1 MTTPVPVLLPIP
13 LDSISAEIIMAPLH
27 DPVIAPTLGLTFQPL
42 RASGAKAS
50 QIWCWHSI
58 SWDDAQAGEQAASL
72 TIPVRR
78 PDQRFNELILC
89 ITAPRHV
96 QVAAEACMNGNWQSV
111 LAQVSGTS
119 SRDELTAPL
128 PEGEMTEVRLTFTAG
143 TGGPAMVFVHWLG
156 LRDTTLLQQAER
168 GRLKW
173 DPNWP
178 GMLVSAP
185 GTDPTHFAAD
195 LLLSAGD
202 LPALRRKKLLP
213 RWSAHFALLEKRA
226 AKAMEKAPEDQLTEY
241 APFSDERYTRAHEHG
256 RWHYHLEGPL
266 VAFVGLVNQDEA
278 MLRWAARTLLCMV
291 HTTFWCQSAESRLR
305 GSTWDQRCFLEEG
318 MTSAVALMADWLDFM
333 LTDRTRDLIRHAIWD
348 KGLAVIE
355 RDMMKCEYVHHINQ
369 GPWFCR
375 ARILGGL
382 LLEKSWPRMGDYVG
396 RALREMREA
405 MDRYVLSDG
414 GTDEGLG
421 YWSLTLHKVL
431 QGLLAYA
438 RSRNC
443 DVRTLL
449 PQHQAQSEQ
458 FLAVMSAMQ
467 PGEVLMDGDNST
479 NYLIGDTIPI
489 LAGLFPG
496 SIYEQIAAECLLRE
510 RPFTYFNTYILD
522 GMYAFILGPETLP
535 SARCVVPVFGRLE
548 ANGHMTSLR
557 HHGERSTRL
566 HLGGCK
572 ARPSHSHLDKSGFTL
587 ELDGRPVL
595 IDRGVVRYDD
605 PRAGMMQWSSMHNV
619 ITPEL
624 PDGSFGKQ
632 TAPQEAILPEGH
644 GDEATLHTFVDVA
657 SLWAPWM
664 KRCTRRIDSDH
675 PDKFT
680 VTDAGELC
688 TPGIVAFHLHSPVP
702 FEIDG
707 RSATVKMDG
716 ITLRIALDWADMVTQ
731 SEDGIDFKFEPVYHL
746 VARSREVTDFE
757 FHSFFERL

>member
-1 MTTPVPVLLPIP
+1 
-13 LDSISAEIIMAPLH
+13 
-27 DPVIAPTLGLTFQPL
+27 
-42 RASGAKAS
+42 
-50 QIWCWHSI
+50 
-58 SWDDAQAGEQAASL
+58 
-72 TIPVRR
+72 
-78 PDQRFNELILC
+78 
-89 ITAPRHV
+89 
-96 QVAAEACMNGNWQSV
+96 
-111 LAQVSGTS
+111 
-119 SRDELTAPL
+119 
-128 PEGEMTEVRLTFTAG
+128 
-143 TGGPAMVFVHWLG
+143 
-156 LRDTTLLQQAER
+156 
-168 GRLKW
+168 
-173 DPNWP
+173 
-178 GMLVSAP
+178 
-185 GTDPTHFAAD
+185 
-195 LLLSAGD
+195 
-202 LPALRRKKLLP
+202 
-213 RWSAHFALLEKRA
+213 
-226 AKAMEKAPEDQLTEY
+226 
-241 APFSDERYTRAHEHG
+241 
-256 RWHYHLEGPL
+256 
-266 VAFVGLVNQDEA
+266 
-278 MLRWAARTLLCMV
+278 
-291 HTTFWCQSAESRLR
+291 
-305 GSTWDQRCFLEEG
+305 
-318 MTSAVALMADWLDFM
+318 
-333 LTDRTRDLIRHAIWD
+333 
-348 KGLAVIE
+348 
-355 RDMMKCEYVHHINQ
+355 
-369 GPWFCR
+369 
-375 ARILGGL
+375 
-382 LLEKSWPRMGDYVG
+382 
-396 RALREMREA
+396 
-405 MDRYVLSDG
+405 
-414 GTDEGLG
+414 LG

-479 NYLIGDTIPI
+479 SYLIGDTIPI

-535 SARCVVPVFGRLE
+535 PARCVVPVFGRLE

-619 ITPEL
+619 ITPVL
-624 PDGSFGKQ
+624 PDGSFGRQ
-632 TAPQEAILPEGH
+632 TAPQTAILPEGH

-702 FEIDG
+702 FELEG
-707 RSATVKMDG
+707 RTATVKMDG
-716 ITLRIALDWADMVTQ
+716 ITLRIALDWADTVTQ

-757 FHSFFERL
+757 FHSLFERL

>member
-13 LDSISAEIIMAPLH
+13 LDSISAEVIVAPLH

-96 QVAAEACMNGNWQSV
+96 QVAAEACMDGNWQSV

-185 GTDPTHFAAD
+185 GTGPTHFAAD

-213 RWSAHFALLEKRA
+213 GWSAHFALLEKRA

-535 SARCVVPVFGRLE
+535 PARCVVPVFGRLE

-619 ITPEL
+619 ITPVL
-624 PDGSFGKQ
+624 PDGSFGRQ
-632 TAPQEAILPEGH
+632 TAPQTAILPEGH
-644 GDEATLHTFVDVA
+644 GDEPTLHTFVDVA

-702 FEIDG
+702 FELEG
-707 RSATVKMDG
+707 RTATVKMDG
-716 ITLRIALDWADMVTQ
+716 ITLRIALDWADTVTQ

-757 FHSFFERL
+757 FHSLFERL